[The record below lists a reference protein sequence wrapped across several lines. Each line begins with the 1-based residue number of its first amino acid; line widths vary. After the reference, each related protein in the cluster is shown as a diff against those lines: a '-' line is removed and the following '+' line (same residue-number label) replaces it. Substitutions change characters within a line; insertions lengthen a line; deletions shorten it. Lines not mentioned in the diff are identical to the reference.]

1 MHITNLGLHQV
12 SFQSGDSYKGAEE
25 TGKHKGVSVISYQ
38 RVKNGE
44 GNKGIE
50 ALNRL
55 YLQNQ
60 TSLTGKSL
68 LFARDRAEV
77 FCEAI
82 KLAGGDTS
90 KIKAMMERLDTYKLG
105 EVNKRHINELNK
117 VISEEI
123 RAQLGIKNKK
133 ELQTKIKQIFT
144 DYLNNKN
151 WGPVDKNISHHGKNY
166 GFQLTPAS
174 HMKIGNKNIFVKE
187 YNGKGICC
195 ASTRESDHIANM
207 WLSKVVDDEGKEIF
221 SGIRHGVISAY
232 GLKKNS
238 SERAVAARNKAEEL
252 VSAALYSRPE
262 LLSQALSGKTVD
274 LKIVS
279 TSLLTPT
286 SLTGGEESMLKDQVN
301 ALKGLN
307 SKRGEPTKLLI
318 RNSDGLLKE
327 VSVNLKVVTFNFG
340 VNELA
345 LKMGLGWRNVDKLND
360 ESICSLLGD
369 NFLKNGVIGG
379 WAAEAIEKNPP
390 CKNDVIYLANQIKEI
405 VTKKLQ
411 KNDNGEPYKLS
422 QRMTLL
428 AYTIGAV
435 PCWNCKSGKDRTGM
449 QDAEIKREIIRKHET
464 GQFSQLNSKLSSEE
478 KRLFSTILMNSGNM
492 EIQEM
497 NTGVPGNKV
506 MKKLPL
512 SSLEL
517 SYSERIGDPKIWNM
531 VKGYSSFV

>member
-1 MHITNLGLHQV
+1 
-12 SFQSGDSYKGAEE
+12 
-25 TGKHKGVSVISYQ
+25 
-38 RVKNGE
+38 
-44 GNKGIE
+44 
-50 ALNRL
+50 
-55 YLQNQ
+55 
-60 TSLTGKSL
+60 
-68 LFARDRAEV
+68 
-77 FCEAI
+77 
-82 KLAGGDTS
+82 
-90 KIKAMMERLDTYKLG
+90 
-105 EVNKRHINELNK
+105 
-117 VISEEI
+117 
-123 RAQLGIKNKK
+123 
-133 ELQTKIKQIFT
+133 
-144 DYLNNKN
+144 
-151 WGPVDKNISHHGKNY
+151 
-166 GFQLTPAS
+166 
-174 HMKIGNKNIFVKE
+174 NIFVKE

-195 ASTRESDHIANM
+195 ASTRESKHIANM

-252 VSAALYSRPE
+252 ASAALYSRQE

-286 SLTGGEESMLKDQVN
+286 SLTGGEESMLKDQVK
-301 ALKGLN
+301 ALKELN

-318 RNSDGLLKE
+318 RNSDGLLQE
-327 VSVNLKVVTFNFG
+327 VKVNLKVVTFNFG

-345 LKMGLGWRNVDKLND
+345 LKMGLGWRNVDKLNG

-405 VTKKLQ
+405 LNKKLQ

-422 QRMTLL
+422 QRMALL

-517 SYSERIGDPKIWNM
+517 SYAERIGDPKIWNM